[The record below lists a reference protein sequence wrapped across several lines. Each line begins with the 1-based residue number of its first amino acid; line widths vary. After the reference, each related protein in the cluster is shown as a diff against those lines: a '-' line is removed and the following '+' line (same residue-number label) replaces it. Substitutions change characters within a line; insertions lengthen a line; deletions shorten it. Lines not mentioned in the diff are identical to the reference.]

1 MRIFIRNFS
10 ESKLVLLRR
19 VGDTFLMTTRKRISV
34 IALLMTIAAGVLS
47 PTAYAAATR
56 YITVSA
62 QGAVKVVPDAVRINA
77 TATAVAAS
85 SKEALAATAKTATAV
100 RAALKTAKIDSKD
113 VATQSVTVYPE
124 YKYTADGGST
134 LTGYRGSQSF
144 TITVRA
150 ADTAGALIDSLVAA
164 GGDNLQINGAT
175 PFVLDSTKSL
185 EAARAAAVKSAK
197 AKASSY
203 AKLMG
208 VKLGKVNYLVE
219 NSAPTNYPPVM
230 AVAKAESDATV
241 IDLGQQDVTI
251 GVTVQW
257 ALL

>member
-1 MRIFIRNFS
+1 M
-10 ESKLVLLRR
+10 K
-19 VGDTFLMTTRKRISV
+19 KRISL
-34 IALLMTIAAGVLS
+34 IAVLAVAIAAVAIPS
-47 PTAYAAATR
+47 ANAAATR

-62 QGAVKVVPDAVRINA
+62 QGVVKVVPDAVRINA
-77 TATAVAAS
+77 TATSVAVS
-85 SKEALAATAKTATAV
+85 SKEALAATAKTSTAL
-100 RAALKTAKIDSKD
+100 RAALKAAKIDSKD
-113 VATQSVTVYPE
+113 IATQSVSVYPE
-124 YKYTADGGST
+124 YKYTNDGGST
-134 LTGYRGSQSF
+134 LTGYRASQSF

-150 ADTAGALIDSLVAA
+150 ADTAGAIVDSLVAA

-219 NSAPTNYPPVM
+219 NSSPTNYTPVM
-230 AVAKAESDATV
+230 GVAKAENDATV

-251 GVTVQW
+251 AVTVQW
-257 ALL
+257 SLV

>member
-1 MRIFIRNFS
+1 
-10 ESKLVLLRR
+10 
-19 VGDTFLMTTRKRISV
+19 MTTRKRISV
-34 IALLMTIAAGVLS
+34 IALLALLAGGVLAPS
-47 PTAYAAATR
+47 ADAAATR

-85 SKEALAATAKTATAV
+85 SKEALAATAKTSTAV
-100 RAALKTAKIDSKD
+100 RAALKSAKIDTKD
-113 VATQSVTVYPE
+113 IATQSVTVYPE

-144 TITVRA
+144 TIIVRA
-150 ADTAGALIDSLVAA
+150 ADTAGSLVDALVTA

-197 AKASSY
+197 SKAASY
-203 AKLMG
+203 AKLIG
-208 VKLGKVNYLVE
+208 AKLGKVNYLIE
-219 NSAPTNYPPVM
+219 NSAPTNYTPVM

-251 GVTVQW
+251 SVTVQW
-257 ALL
+257 SLL

>member
-1 MRIFIRNFS
+1 
-10 ESKLVLLRR
+10 
-19 VGDTFLMTTRKRISV
+19 MTTRNRISV
-34 IALLMTIAAGVLS
+34 IALLVLLAGGVVAPS
-47 PTAYAAATR
+47 ADAAATR

-85 SKEALAATAKTATAV
+85 SKEALAATAKTSTAV
-100 RAALKTAKIDSKD
+100 RAALKSAKIDTKD
-113 VATQSVTVYPE
+113 IATQSVTVYPE
-124 YKYTADGGST
+124 YKYTAEGGST

-144 TITVRA
+144 TIIVRA
-150 ADTAGALIDSLVAA
+150 ADTAGSLVDALVTA
-164 GGDNLQINGAT
+164 GGENLQINGAT

-185 EAARAAAVKSAK
+185 EAARVAAVKSAK
-197 AKASSY
+197 SKAASY

-208 VKLGKVNYLVE
+208 AKLGKVNYLIE
-219 NSAPTNYPPVM
+219 NSAPTNYTPVM

-251 GVTVQW
+251 SVTVQW
-257 ALL
+257 SLL

>member
-1 MRIFIRNFS
+1 
-10 ESKLVLLRR
+10 
-19 VGDTFLMTTRKRISV
+19 MTTRKRISL
-34 IALLMTIAAGVLS
+34 IALLSIAVAAVITPS
-47 PTAYAAATR
+47 AHAAATR

-62 QGAVKVVPDAVRINA
+62 QGTVKVVPDAVRINV
-77 TATAVAAS
+77 TATSVAAT

-100 RAALKTAKIDSKD
+100 RAALKTAKIDTKD
-113 VATQSVTVYPE
+113 IATQSVSVYPE
-124 YKYTADGGST
+124 YKYTNDGGST

-150 ADTAGALIDSLVAA
+150 ADTAGSLVDALVAA

-197 AKASSY
+197 AKATSY

-219 NSAPTNYPPVM
+219 NSAPTNYTPVM

-241 IDLGQQDVTI
+241 IDLGQQDVSI
-251 GVTVQW
+251 SVTVQW
-257 ALL
+257 SLL

>member
-1 MRIFIRNFS
+1 
-10 ESKLVLLRR
+10 
-19 VGDTFLMTTRKRISV
+19 MTTRKRISV
-34 IALLMTIAAGVLS
+34 IALLALLAGGVLAPS
-47 PTAYAAATR
+47 ADAAATR

-85 SKEALAATAKTATAV
+85 SKEALAATAKTSTAV
-100 RAALKTAKIDSKD
+100 RAALKSAKIDTKD
-113 VATQSVTVYPE
+113 IATQSVTVYPE

-144 TITVRA
+144 TIIVRA
-150 ADTAGALIDSLVAA
+150 ADTAGSLVDALVTA

-197 AKASSY
+197 SKAASY

-208 VKLGKVNYLVE
+208 AKLGKVNYLVE
-219 NSAPTNYPPVM
+219 NSAPTNYTPVM

-251 GVTVQW
+251 SVTVQW
-257 ALL
+257 SLL

>member
-1 MRIFIRNFS
+1 
-10 ESKLVLLRR
+10 
-19 VGDTFLMTTRKRISV
+19 MTTRKRISA
-34 IALLMTIAAGVLS
+34 IALLVLLAGGVIAPSAD
-47 PTAYAAATR
+47 AAATR

-85 SKEALAATAKTATAV
+85 SKEALAATAKTSTAV
-100 RAALKTAKIDSKD
+100 RAALKSAKIDTKD
-113 VATQSVTVYPE
+113 IATQSVTVYPE

-144 TITVRA
+144 TIVVRA
-150 ADTAGALIDSLVAA
+150 ADTAGSLVDALVTA

-185 EAARAAAVKSAK
+185 EAARVAAVKSAK
-197 AKASSY
+197 SKAASY

-208 VKLGKVNYLVE
+208 AKLGKVNYLVE
-219 NSAPTNYPPVM
+219 NSAPTNYTPVM

-251 GVTVQW
+251 YVTVQW
-257 ALL
+257 SLL

>member
-1 MRIFIRNFS
+1 
-10 ESKLVLLRR
+10 
-19 VGDTFLMTTRKRISV
+19 MTTRKRISA
-34 IALLMTIAAGVLS
+34 IALLVLLAGGVIAPSAD
-47 PTAYAAATR
+47 AAATR

-85 SKEALAATAKTATAV
+85 SKEALAATAKTSTAV
-100 RAALKTAKIDSKD
+100 RAALKSAKIDTKD
-113 VATQSVTVYPE
+113 IATQSVTVYPE

-144 TITVRA
+144 TIIVRA
-150 ADTAGALIDSLVAA
+150 ADTAGSLVDALVTA

-185 EAARAAAVKSAK
+185 EAARVAAVKSAK
-197 AKASSY
+197 SKAASY

-208 VKLGKVNYLVE
+208 AKLGKVNYLIE
-219 NSAPTNYPPVM
+219 NSAPTNYTPVM

-251 GVTVQW
+251 SVTVQW
-257 ALL
+257 SLL

>member
-1 MRIFIRNFS
+1 M
-10 ESKLVLLRR
+10 K
-19 VGDTFLMTTRKRISV
+19 KRISL
-34 IALLMTIAAGVLS
+34 IAVLAVAIAAVAIPS
-47 PTAYAAATR
+47 ANAAATR

-62 QGAVKVVPDAVRINA
+62 QGVVKVVPDAVRINA
-77 TATAVAAS
+77 TATSVAAS
-85 SKEALAATAKTATAV
+85 SKEALAATAKTSTAL
-100 RAALKTAKIDSKD
+100 RAALKAAKIESKD
-113 VATQSVTVYPE
+113 IATQSVSVYPE
-124 YKYTADGGST
+124 YKYTNDGGST
-134 LTGYRGSQSF
+134 LTGYRASQSF

-150 ADTAGALIDSLVAA
+150 ADTAGAIVDSLVAA

-219 NSAPTNYPPVM
+219 NSSPTNYTPVM
-230 AVAKAESDATV
+230 GVAKAENDATV

-251 GVTVQW
+251 AVTVQW
-257 ALL
+257 SLV

>member
-1 MRIFIRNFS
+1 M
-10 ESKLVLLRR
+10 K
-19 VGDTFLMTTRKRISV
+19 KRISL
-34 IALLMTIAAGVLS
+34 IAVLAVAIAAVAIPS
-47 PTAYAAATR
+47 ANAAATR

-62 QGAVKVVPDAVRINA
+62 QGVVKVVPDAVRINA
-77 TATAVAAS
+77 TATSVAVS
-85 SKEALAATAKTATAV
+85 SEEALAATGKTSTAL
-100 RAALKTAKIDSKD
+100 RAALKAAKIDSKD
-113 VATQSVTVYPE
+113 IATQSVSVYPE
-124 YKYTADGGST
+124 YKYTNDGGST
-134 LTGYRGSQSF
+134 LTGYRASQSF

-150 ADTAGALIDSLVAA
+150 ADTAGAIVDSLVAA

-185 EAARAAAVKSAK
+185 EATRAAAVKSAK

-219 NSAPTNYPPVM
+219 NSSPTNYTPVM
-230 AVAKAESDATV
+230 GVAKAENDATV

-251 GVTVQW
+251 AVTIQW
-257 ALL
+257 SLV

>member
-1 MRIFIRNFS
+1 M
-10 ESKLVLLRR
+10 K
-19 VGDTFLMTTRKRISV
+19 KRISLFAV
-34 IALLMTIAAGVLS
+34 LAIALAAVAIPS
-47 PTAYAAATR
+47 ANAAATR

-62 QGAVKVVPDAVRINA
+62 QGVVKVVPDAVRINA
-77 TATAVAAS
+77 TATSVAAT

-100 RAALKTAKIDSKD
+100 RAALKAAKIDTKD
-113 VATQSVTVYPE
+113 IATQSISVYPE
-124 YKYTADGGST
+124 YKYTNDGGST
-134 LTGYRGSQSF
+134 LTGYRASQSF

-150 ADTAGALIDSLVAA
+150 ADTAGALVDALVAA

-219 NSAPTNYPPVM
+219 NSSPTNYVPVM
-230 AVAKAESDATV
+230 GVAKAENDATV

-251 GVTVQW
+251 AVTVRW
-257 ALL
+257 SLA

>member
-1 MRIFIRNFS
+1 
-10 ESKLVLLRR
+10 
-19 VGDTFLMTTRKRISV
+19 MTTRKRISA
-34 IALLMTIAAGVLS
+34 IALLVLLAGGVIAPSAD
-47 PTAYAAATR
+47 AAATR

-85 SKEALAATAKTATAV
+85 SKEALAATAKTSTAV
-100 RAALKTAKIDSKD
+100 RAALKSAKIDTKD
-113 VATQSVTVYPE
+113 IATQSVTVYPE

-144 TITVRA
+144 TIIVRA
-150 ADTAGALIDSLVAA
+150 ADTAGSLVDALVTA

-185 EAARAAAVKSAK
+185 EAARVAAVKSAK
-197 AKASSY
+197 SKAASY

-208 VKLGKVNYLVE
+208 AKLGKVNYLVE
-219 NSAPTNYPPVM
+219 NSVPTNYTPVM

-251 GVTVQW
+251 SVTVQW
-257 ALL
+257 SLL

>member
-1 MRIFIRNFS
+1 
-10 ESKLVLLRR
+10 
-19 VGDTFLMTTRKRISV
+19 MTTRKRISA
-34 IALLMTIAAGVLS
+34 IALLVLLAGGVIAPSAD
-47 PTAYAAATR
+47 AAATR

-85 SKEALAATAKTATAV
+85 SKEALAATAKTSTAV
-100 RAALKTAKIDSKD
+100 RAALKSAKIDTKD
-113 VATQSVTVYPE
+113 IATQSVTVYPE

-144 TITVRA
+144 TIVVRA
-150 ADTAGALIDSLVAA
+150 ADTAGSLVDALVTA

-185 EAARAAAVKSAK
+185 EAARVAAVKSAK
-197 AKASSY
+197 SKAASY

-208 VKLGKVNYLVE
+208 AKLGKVNYLVE
-219 NSAPTNYPPVM
+219 NSAPTNYTPVM

-251 GVTVQW
+251 SVTVQW
-257 ALL
+257 SLL

>member
-1 MRIFIRNFS
+1 
-10 ESKLVLLRR
+10 
-19 VGDTFLMTTRKRISV
+19 MTTRKRISA
-34 IALLMTIAAGVLS
+34 IALLVLLAGGVIAPSAD
-47 PTAYAAATR
+47 AAATR
-56 YITVSA
+56 YISVSA

-85 SKEALAATAKTATAV
+85 SKEALAATAKTSTAV
-100 RAALKTAKIDSKD
+100 RAALKSAKIDTKD
-113 VATQSVTVYPE
+113 IATQSVTVYPE

-144 TITVRA
+144 TIIVRA
-150 ADTAGALIDSLVAA
+150 ADTAGSLIDALVTA

-197 AKASSY
+197 SKAASY

-208 VKLGKVNYLVE
+208 AKLGKVNYLVE
-219 NSAPTNYPPVM
+219 NSAPTNYTPVM

-251 GVTVQW
+251 SVTVQW
-257 ALL
+257 SLL

>member
-1 MRIFIRNFS
+1 
-10 ESKLVLLRR
+10 
-19 VGDTFLMTTRKRISV
+19 MTTRKRISV
-34 IALLMTIAAGVLS
+34 IALLALVAGGVIAPSAD
-47 PTAYAAATR
+47 AAATR

-62 QGAVKVVPDAVRINA
+62 QGSVKVVPDAVRINA

-113 VATQSVTVYPE
+113 IATQSVTVYPE

-150 ADTAGALIDSLVAA
+150 ADTAGAVVDSLVAA

-219 NSAPTNYPPVM
+219 NSAPTNYTPVM

>member
-1 MRIFIRNFS
+1 
-10 ESKLVLLRR
+10 
-19 VGDTFLMTTRKRISV
+19 MTNRKRISV
-34 IALLMTIAAGVLS
+34 IALLMTVAAGVLS
-47 PTAYAAATR
+47 PAAEAAATR
-56 YITVSA
+56 SITVSA
-62 QGAVKVVPDAVRINA
+62 QGVVKVVPDAVRINA
-77 TATAVAAS
+77 TATAVAAT
-85 SKEALAATAKTATAV
+85 SKEALSATAKTATAV
-100 RAALKTAKIDSKD
+100 RAALKIAKIDTKD
-113 VATQSVTVYPE
+113 IATQSVSVYPE
-124 YKYTADGGST
+124 YKYTNDGGST

-150 ADTAGALIDSLVAA
+150 ADIAGALVDSLVAA

-219 NSAPTNYPPVM
+219 NSAPTNYTPVM
-230 AVAKAESDATV
+230 AVAKTESDATV

-251 GVTVQW
+251 AVTVQW
-257 ALL
+257 TLL

>member
-1 MRIFIRNFS
+1 M
-10 ESKLVLLRR
+10 K
-19 VGDTFLMTTRKRISV
+19 KRISL
-34 IALLMTIAAGVLS
+34 IAVLAVAIAAVAIPS
-47 PTAYAAATR
+47 ANAAATR

-62 QGAVKVVPDAVRINA
+62 QGVVKVVPDAVRINA
-77 TATAVAAS
+77 TATSVAVS
-85 SKEALAATAKTATAV
+85 SKEALAATAKTSTAL
-100 RAALKTAKIDSKD
+100 RAALKAAKIDSKD
-113 VATQSVTVYPE
+113 IATQSVSVYPE
-124 YKYTADGGST
+124 YKYTNDGGST
-134 LTGYRGSQSF
+134 LTGYRASQSF

-150 ADTAGALIDSLVAA
+150 ADTAGAIVDSLVAA

-219 NSAPTNYPPVM
+219 NSSPTNYTPVM
-230 AVAKAESDATV
+230 GVAKAENDATV
-241 IDLGQQDVTI
+241 IDLGLQDVTI
-251 GVTVQW
+251 AVTVQW
-257 ALL
+257 SLV